1 MDTQI
6 TIADVAKYAGVS
18 TATAGRVVGGY
29 GNVSEKS
36 REKVLKAVKELNYRP
51 NVVAQSLRR
60 NTTNTI
66 AVILGSIKNNYCN
79 KLIYAIEKEAQK
91 HGCNVII
98 CNTHEDPAQEYRHLQ
113 EMYSRHVDGVILMSA
128 IKDFETVGEDY
139 KNLYINDMPK
149 VFVDR
154 TIQGL
159 NSHVIQSNNK
169 EMSYAAVNYL
179 IGLGHKKIGVLAT
192 DNYSTVRERVEGYRK
207 ALEDNGIP
215 YFSDLILY
223 AYAKEG
229 NQDYKERLEYIRERG
244 ITAIYVLNNTLCID
258 VLNMVKKQTLRIPE
272 DISLVVWDD
281 EEINDY
287 LDITTI
293 AQPVERIGKIAVKN
307 LLKQKIKDIDTENHE
322 ILKAEIIFRK
332 SCREI
337 EKENNVKAL

>member
-36 REKVLKAVKELNYRP
+36 REKVLRAVKELNYRP
-51 NVVAQSLRR
+51 NMMAQSLRR

-79 KLIYAIEKEAQK
+79 RLIYAIEKEAQK

-98 CNTHEDPAQEYRHLQ
+98 CNTHEEPLQEYRHLQ

-128 IKDFETVGEDY
+128 VKDISLVEESY
-139 KNLYINDMPK
+139 KDLYAGDMPI

-154 TIQGL
+154 TIRGL
-159 NSHVIQSNNK
+159 NSHVVQSNNK
-169 EMSYAAVNYL
+169 EISYEAVKYL
-179 IGLGHKKIGVLAT
+179 IELGHKKIGVLAT
-192 DNYSTVRERVEGYRK
+192 DDYSTVRERIEGYRK
-207 ALEDNGIP
+207 ALEEYGIP
-215 YFSDLILY
+215 YLPKLILY
-223 AYAKEG
+223 SQQNGET
-229 NQDYKERLEYIRERG
+229 QDYKQALENIQEKQ
-244 ITAIYVLNNTLCID
+244 ITAIYVLNNNLCID
-258 VLNMVKKQTLRIPE
+258 VLKALKEQQLCIPE
-272 DISLVVWDD
+272 DLSLIVWDD

-293 AQPVERIGKIAVKN
+293 AQPVEQIGKIAVRN
-307 LLKQKIKDIDTENHE
+307 LLKLKKKIEDTEKKRE
-322 ILKAEIIFRK
+322 TYEMLKANIIFRK
-332 SCREI
+332 SCGMI
-337 EKENNVKAL
+337 

>member
-29 GNVSEKS
+29 GNVSERS

-51 NVVAQSLRR
+51 NMMAQSLRR

-66 AVILGSIKNNYCN
+66 AVILGDIKNNYCN
-79 KLIYAIEKEAQK
+79 RLIYAIEKEAQK

-98 CNTHEDPAQEYRHLQ
+98 CNTHEDPLREYRHLQ

-128 IKDFETVGEDY
+128 VKDISFVEESY
-139 KNLYINDMPK
+139 KDLYAGDMPI

-154 TIQGL
+154 TIRGL
-159 NSHVIQSNNK
+159 DSYVVQSNNR
-169 EMSYAAVNYL
+169 EISHDAVNYL

-192 DNYSTVRERVEGYRK
+192 DDYSTVRERIEGYRQ
-207 ALEDNGIP
+207 ALEEHGIP
-215 YFSDLILY
+215 YLPNLIRY
-223 AYAKEG
+223 SQQDEET
-229 NQDYKERLEYIRERG
+229 QDYKQALENIREKKV
-244 ITAIYVLNNTLCID
+244 TAIYVLNNNLCMD
-258 VLNMVKKQTLRIPE
+258 VLKELKKQQLSIPE
-272 DISLVVWDD
+272 DLSLLVWDD

-293 AQPVERIGKIAVKN
+293 AQPVEQIGKNAVRN
-307 LLKQKIKDIDTENHE
+307 LLKLKKKEKDAEKITENYE
-322 ILKAEIIFRK
+322 TLKADIIFRK
-332 SCREI
+332 SCGT
-337 EKENNVKAL
+337 V

>member
-1 MDTQI
+1 MDNQI
-6 TIADVAKYAGVS
+6 TIADVAKSAGVS

-36 REKVLKAVKELNYRP
+36 REKVLRAVRELNYRP

-98 CNTHEDPAQEYRHLQ
+98 CNTHEDPVQEYRHLQ
-113 EMYSRHVDGVILMSA
+113 EVYSRHVDGVILMSA
-128 IKDFETVGEDY
+128 IKDFETVEEVY
-139 KNLYINDMPK
+139 KDLYISDMPK

-169 EMSYAAVNYL
+169 EMSYKAVNYL
-179 IGLGHKKIGVLAT
+179 VSLGHKKIGVLAT
-192 DNYSTVRERVEGYRK
+192 DNYSTVRERIEGYCK
-207 ALEDNGIP
+207 ALEDNGILYSP
-215 YFSDLILY
+215 ELILY
-223 AYAKEG
+223 SYPNEG
-229 NQDYKERLEYIRERG
+229 SQDYKQRLKYIREKE

-258 VLNMVKKQTLRIPE
+258 VLNMMKKQKLKIPE
-272 DISLVVWDD
+272 DLSLVVWDD

-293 AQPVERIGKIAVKN
+293 AQPVEQIGKIAVRN
-307 LLKQKIKDIDTENHE
+307 LLKQRNKTIDMEDHE
-322 ILKAEIIFRK
+322 ILKADIIFRK
-332 SCREI
+332 SCRR
-337 EKENNVKAL
+337 V

>member
-6 TIADVAKYAGVS
+6 TIADVAKSAGVS

-36 REKVLKAVKELNYRP
+36 REKVLRAVKELNYRP

-79 KLIYAIEKEAQK
+79 KLIYAVEKEAQK

-98 CNTHEDPAQEYRHLQ
+98 CNTHEDPVQEYRHLQ

-128 IKDFETVGEDY
+128 IKDFRNVEEAY
-139 KNLYINDMPK
+139 KNLYISDMPM

-154 TIQGL
+154 TIEGL

-169 EMSYAAVNYL
+169 EMSYEAVNYL
-179 IGLGHKKIGVLAT
+179 IGLGHKRIGILAT
-192 DNYSTVRERVEGYRK
+192 DNYSTVRERIEGYRR

-215 YFSDLILY
+215 FFQDLILY
-223 AYAKEG
+223 AYPGEE
-229 NQDYKERLEYIRERG
+229 NQDYKQELEYIREKE

-258 VLNMVKKQTLRIPE
+258 VLNMVKKQKLQIPA

-293 AQPVERIGKIAVKN
+293 AQPVEQIGKTAVRN
-307 LLKQKIKDIDTENHE
+307 LLKQKNKELNAEDHE
-322 ILKAEIIFRK
+322 ILKADIIFRK
-332 SCREI
+332 SCRRI
-337 EKENNVKAL
+337 